1 LSYSRFHLDIINLRA
16 FLQSLFD
23 GDASELHQDEVLWN
37 AAQEIIGIIE
47 KATDEKRKVDT
58 ELVDAVDALRAL
70 RNITREITRKLHVR
84 QTVKGITSAE
94 SSSLLSA
101 VKIDGDM
108 EIWQKLV
115 DDIDITLH
123 EFRYR
128 FNKKLPAFRK
138 KRLVGKKILALPALP
153 FRGKAKPAKLS
164 EITGRN
170 NEPVVAFEC
179 PTDRGFLSLSKA
191 PTSIPTAEERK
202 NVTDDID
209 LVAVG
214 DTIMVRIEGRQC
226 SGKLMEVASDMHV
239 AYMSFED
246 LPSLY
251 NDYLPC
257 DLIRIPSVGGSCL
270 VEPPLEE
277 IQPGKLMIGLIGK
290 DEYRGIVQHVKRGKM
305 FKVELD
311 FGNEYTVERL
321 IDSDSILSVTT
332 LKCRDNDQNNQ
343 QQHNDDGGTP
353 AMDPAAR
360 ITTKPITTTTT
371 TIEKNEEEGK
381 SKETST
387 DTYGMDIEQRRR
399 KRDAGMKN

>member
-1 LSYSRFHLDIINLRA
+1 MI
-16 FLQSLFD
+16 
-23 GDASELHQDEVLWN
+23 
-37 AAQEIIGIIE
+37 
-47 KATDEKRKVDT
+47 
-58 ELVDAVDALRAL
+58 
-70 RNITREITRKLHVR
+70 
-84 QTVKGITSAE
+84 
-94 SSSLLSA
+94 
-101 VKIDGDM
+101 
-108 EIWQKLV
+108 
-115 DDIDITLH
+115 
-123 EFRYR
+123 
-128 FNKKLPAFRK
+128 
-138 KRLVGKKILALPALP
+138 
-153 FRGKAKPAKLS
+153 
-164 EITGRN
+164 
-170 NEPVVAFEC
+170 
-179 PTDRGFLSLSKA
+179 
-191 PTSIPTAEERK
+191 
-202 NVTDDID
+202 VTDDID